1 MPRPPNPDLIRT
13 IKNIVAAEIQK
24 KGVDGL
30 SLRYIAKCAGITPAT
45 IYYYFENKE
54 DLLNAIKL
62 SVVQEMD
69 EYILSRL
76 QPEAPPLKQVE
87 DLIRAF
93 IDWSLKYPQLMD
105 LVFSALPPKID
116 LNEVTINDYY
126 RSQFKALELLD
137 KALDGVPHSLNDSKL
152 DCSVYFGMI
161 YGTVKL
167 HLEKRTFPDFW
178 TDPSPLFE
186 RMIEFILSGIK
197 KVLDKN

>member
-13 IKNIVAAEIQK
+13 IKNIVATEVQK

-30 SLRYIAKCAGITPAT
+30 SLRHIAKCAGITPST

-76 QPEAPPLKQVE
+76 QPEDPPLKQVE

-116 LNEVTINDYY
+116 LNEANINDYY
-126 RSQFKALELLD
+126 GSQFKALELLD
-137 KALDGVPHSLNDSKL
+137 KALDGTPHSLNDSKL
-152 DCSVYFGMI
+152 DCSVYFGML

-178 TDPSPLFE
+178 ADPSPLFE
-186 RMIEFILSGIK
+186 RTIEFILSGIK
-197 KVLDKN
+197 KS